1 MEMKKNTSKT
11 KDSRM
16 PMFSDKKWGSPKLPP
31 PPLEDIDDSSKF
43 LTYDD
48 LVETGIDFVKEDI
61 NILDEQLTILDQT
74 SNQLLDCLHMKL
86 HPKLVLKNGSKYDGH
101 RDFTVSVISKVKQ
114 IKKISKQLI
123 QESKKF
129 GKK

>member
-1 MEMKKNTSKT
+1 MEMKKKLSKT

-31 PPLEDIDDSSKF
+31 PPPEDTNHSGKF
-43 LTYDD
+43 LTYED

-61 NILDEQLTILDQT
+61 NILEEQLTILDET
-74 SNQLLDCLHMKL
+74 SKQLLDCLHMKL

>member
-1 MEMKKNTSKT
+1 MKKKTRKT
-11 KDSRM
+11 KESYDWSN
-16 PMFSDKKWGSPKLPP
+16 PKLPS
-31 PPLEDIDDSSKF
+31 LEDMDDSGKF

-48 LVETGIDFVKEDI
+48 LVEAGVEFVMEDI
-61 NILDEQLTILDQT
+61 NILEEQLSVLDET
-74 SNQLLDCLHMKL
+74 SNRLLDCLHMKL
-86 HPKLVLKNGSKYDGH
+86 PPKLRLKYGSKYDGH